1 MICVYFYMFINLPNL
16 VPLYVAVVYPQLAL
30 AEVLNL
36 IKTHLF
42 NHVVKLP
49 VCPIEALACASE
61 GEELAVQCPNNRAD
75 VKVNGFVTYNQIRGI
90 PQGQCILSVYYCYS
104 L

>member
-1 MICVYFYMFINLPNL
+1 MCT
-16 VPLYVAVVYPQLAL
+16 AVVYPQLAL

-49 VCPIEALACASE
+49 VCPVEALACASG

-75 VKVNGFVTYNQIRGI
+75 AKVNGFVTYNQIRGI
-90 PQGQCILSVYYCYS
+90 PQGQCILLIQLTIVY
-104 L
+104 